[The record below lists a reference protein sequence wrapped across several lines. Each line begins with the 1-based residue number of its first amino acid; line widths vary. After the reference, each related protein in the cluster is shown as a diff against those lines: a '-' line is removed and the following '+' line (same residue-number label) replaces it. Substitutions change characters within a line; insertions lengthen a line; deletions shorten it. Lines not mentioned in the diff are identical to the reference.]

1 MRKLPLVALFCV
13 FLVAGSGARAQDYQW
28 YDVFFSVEGWP
39 RSTRADGKLAANY
52 FSFLTQAPQASA
64 KGTVRNF
71 ELSLPLGD
79 PAALFMK
86 AALRGDT
93 LKTMLL
99 EAFVHGVAKQP
110 APAPF
115 AVRLTD
121 VRVNSVQ
128 VNMGGVAHVTLQA
141 SKVEVFT
148 ANQSPTGAMQ
158 SGQKFFWDIKTGA
171 GG

>member
-1 MRKLPLVALFCV
+1 MRKPSAAALFCV
-13 FLVAGSGARAQDYQW
+13 LLVAAPGALAQDYLW
-28 YDVFFSVEGWP
+28 YDVLFSVEGWP
-39 RSTRADGKLAANY
+39 KSTRADGKLAANY
-52 FSFLTQAPQASA
+52 FSLVAQGPQASA
-64 KGTVRNF
+64 KSNVRNL

-86 AALRGDT
+86 AALQGDS
-93 LKTMLL
+93 LKTILL

-110 APAPF
+110 SPAPF

-128 VNMGGVAHVTLQA
+128 LNMGGVAQVTLQA
-141 SKVEVFT
+141 TRVEVFT
-148 ANQSPTGAMQ
+148 AHQSQTGAMQ
-158 SGQKFFWDIKTGA
+158 PGLRFFWDIKTGT